1 MTEGGMSQTF
11 ADWHDARAAAV
22 GPRCARRPGCCSSKG
37 PDPNA
42 SVSRPDSRCQR
53 RRRAAFLLGA
63 GGALHAALTRRV
75 AELAAA
81 ASAKPITAEKRRPT
95 TWAMTKAT
103 LTAVIERLE
112 HCARARYEI
121 CTDGI
126 TRRNLLEP
134 HDADEPG
141 TIIWNPTLR
150 SELERGCDGDPARPV
165 VRDPVAALLHEM
177 VHAVDDCEGRDASAH
192 ELEAVRIENIYRR
205 AAGLCQ
211 RTTYGDTPLATE
223 VVKRCSPG
231 HCECGPAAPASAS
244 QQTPPATAHQ
254 QVAGPPATGEASSG
268 LAGDGLIGPESLGH
282 VRHLWHFVPRITQ
295 SPLLQR

>member
-1 MTEGGMSQTF
+1 M
-11 ADWHDARAAAV
+11 
-22 GPRCARRPGCCSSKG
+22 
-37 PDPNA
+37 
-42 SVSRPDSRCQR
+42 
-53 RRRAAFLLGA
+53 
-63 GGALHAALTRRV
+63 
-75 AELAAA
+75 AAA
-81 ASAKPITAEKRRPT
+81 ASANPITAEKRRPT

-165 VRDPVAALLHEM
+165 VRDPVASLLHEM
-177 VHAVDDCEGRDASAH
+177 VHAVDDCEGRDASAN
-192 ELEAVRIENIYRR
+192 ELDAVRIENIYRR

-211 RTTYGDTPLATE
+211 RTAYGDTPLAAET
-223 VVKRCSPG
+223 VKLCSPG
-231 HCECGPAAPASAS
+231 HCECSSAAGASAGQPMPPATTQRQGPAA
-244 QQTPPATAHQ
+244 
-254 QVAGPPATGEASSG
+254 TGETPAD
-268 LAGDGLIGPESLGH
+268 LAGDGPRAHGDP
-282 VRHLWHFVPRITQ
+282 RH
-295 SPLLQR
+295 